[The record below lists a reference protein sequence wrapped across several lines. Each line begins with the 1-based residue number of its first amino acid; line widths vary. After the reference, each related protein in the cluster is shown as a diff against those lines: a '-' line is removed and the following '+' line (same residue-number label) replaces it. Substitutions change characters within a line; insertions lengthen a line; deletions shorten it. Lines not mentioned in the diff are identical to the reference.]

1 MFNKCEGGYTV
12 GEMISVC
19 IARSA
24 RPGDVLGQGI
34 GCPLV
39 AAGYMLAK
47 RLYAP
52 DATISYTAG
61 NSYSIKTFPL
71 NISYLEKYTIGEAMH
86 LWDFTEATSVIVPS
100 RKITLEFFRPAQ
112 VDAYG
117 NTNNVVIGDFTEPT
131 VRLPGCGGIADAT
144 TIWPR
149 VELYVP
155 RHSMQVMRGKIDF
168 ISGLG
173 TRGNE
178 SGKAGPWRVVSD
190 LGIMG
195 FDEETGRMRIDSVHP
210 GKTVEEIR
218 QNTGFELLV
227 SDSLQ
232 QTSPPTDEEL
242 RLLRDEIDPLG
253 VSRLE
258 TISSGTERNRVIY
271 EILVREREMHLRGDL

>member
-1 MFNKCEGGYTV
+1 MLNELERGYTV
-12 GEMISVC
+12 GEIISVC

-34 GCPLV
+34 GTPLV

-47 RLYAP
+47 KLYAP

-71 NISYLEKYTIGEAMH
+71 NISYMEKYTIGEAMY

-117 NTNNVVIGDFTEPT
+117 NTNNVVIGDVAKPT

-144 TIWPR
+144 TVWPR
-149 VELYVP
+149 VEFYVP
-155 RHSMQVMRGKIDF
+155 RHNKQVMIEKIDF
-168 ISGLG
+168 VSGAGLRRNG
-173 TRGNE
+173 ER
-178 SGKAGPWRVVSD
+178 KAGPWRLVSD

-195 FDEETGRMRIDSVHP
+195 FDEKTGRMRIDSVHP
-210 GKTVEEIR
+210 GKTIEEIR

-227 SDSLQ
+227 SDDLQ
-232 QTSPPTDEEL
+232 QTMPPTDEEL
-242 RLLRDEIDPLG
+242 RLLREEIDPLG

-258 TISSGTERNRVIY
+258 TISSGVERNKIIQ
-271 EILVREREMHLRGDL
+271 EILEKERKLYFKGDL